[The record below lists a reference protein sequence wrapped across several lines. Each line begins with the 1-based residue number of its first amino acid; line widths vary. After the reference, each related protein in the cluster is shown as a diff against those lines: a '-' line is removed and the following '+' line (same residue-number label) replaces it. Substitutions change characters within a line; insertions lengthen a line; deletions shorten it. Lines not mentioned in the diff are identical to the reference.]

1 MEVLKYQNLCQLLNF
16 DIMDKKKN
24 TTTEAERDYASKNY
38 PGVAVNEADNE
49 KDDVR
54 LQKERT
60 CILGNNPR
68 NQK

>member
-1 MEVLKYQNLCQLLNF
+1 
-16 DIMDKKKN
+16 MDKKKN

-49 KDDVR
+49 KDDVK